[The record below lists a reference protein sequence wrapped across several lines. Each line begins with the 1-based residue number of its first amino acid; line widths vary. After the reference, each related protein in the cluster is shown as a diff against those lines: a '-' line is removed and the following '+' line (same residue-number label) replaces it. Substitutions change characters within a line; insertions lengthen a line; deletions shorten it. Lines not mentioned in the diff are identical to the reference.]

1 MKKFRGQHRYYKRLK
16 VGTPTVHRKMN
27 EWIHYLINGQSQYDY
42 DHIHFDCPKQPLFR
56 WNAIK
61 QHLDAMMC
69 SFNVIAMK
77 SKETP
82 FEFQLWAFIGV
93 QKDFG
98 IEPALYFHTPNS
110 EYEDFPQNFD
120 DFTLGLPCGDK
131 LLEHYLKQLVDKGF
145 TILHSSQTDFIQIII
160 FKNNIGQNL
169 RTNETD
175 TSFTQ
180 RRS

>member
-1 MKKFRGQHRYYKRLK
+1 MKKFRGQHRYYRRLK
-16 VGTPTVHRKMN
+16 VGTPAVHRKMD
-27 EWIHYLINGQSQYDY
+27 EWIHYLKNGQSQYDY

-98 IEPALYFHTPNS
+98 TEPALYFHTPNS
-110 EYEDFPQNFD
+110 DYKDFPQNFN
-120 DFTLGLPCGDK
+120 DFDLGLPCRDK
-131 LLEHYLKQLVDKGF
+131 QLEHYLKQLADKGF
-145 TILHSSQTDFIQIII
+145 TI
-160 FKNNIGQNL
+160 
-169 RTNETD
+169 
-175 TSFTQ
+175 
-180 RRS
+180 

>member
-1 MKKFRGQHRYYKRLK
+1 MKKFRGQQRYYRRLK
-16 VGTPTVHRKMN
+16 VGTPAVHRKMD
-27 EWIHYLINGQSQYDY
+27 EWIHYLENGQSQYDY

-98 IEPALYFHTPNS
+98 IEPASYFHTPN
-110 EYEDFPQNFD
+110 FPNF
-120 DFTLGLPCGDK
+120 FQTLIPCFGPTLNPPLNNS
-131 LLEHYLKQLVDKGF
+131 LLR
-145 TILHSSQTDFIQIII
+145 TPITQTLQIII
-160 FKNNIGQNL
+160 FKNSIGKKL
-169 RTNETD
+169 RTDETI
-175 TSFTQ
+175 
-180 RRS
+180 

>member
-1 MKKFRGQHRYYKRLK
+1 MKKFRGQHRYYRRLK
-16 VGTPTVHRKMN
+16 VGTPAVHRKMD
-27 EWIHYLINGQSQYDY
+27 EWIHYLENGQSQYDY

-56 WNAIK
+56 WDAIK

-110 EYEDFPQNFD
+110 DYEDFPQKFD
-120 DFTLGLPCGDK
+120 DFALELPCGDK
-131 LLEHYLKQLVDKGF
+131 QLERYLKQLADKGF
-145 TILHSSQTDFIQIII
+145 IILHLSQEADFIQIII
-160 FKNNIGQNL
+160 FNNSIGKKL
-169 RTNETD
+169 RTDETI
-175 TSFTQ
+175 
-180 RRS
+180 

>member
-1 MKKFRGQHRYYKRLK
+1 MRIDGWKNEEIQRTTSILQNIESR
-16 VGTPTVHRKMN
+16 TPAVHRKMD
-27 EWIHYLINGQSQYDY
+27 EWIHYLENGQSQYGY

-56 WNAIK
+56 WNAIR

-98 IEPALYFHTPNS
+98 IVARIVFSLPLILTMRIFHKNLMISPWNCLVEINS
-110 EYEDFPQNFD
+110 LNA
-120 DFTLGLPCGDK
+120 
-131 LLEHYLKQLVDKGF
+131 
-145 TILHSSQTDFIQIII
+145 IS
-160 FKNNIGQNL
+160 NN
-169 RTNETD
+169 
-175 TSFTQ
+175 
-180 RRS
+180 